1 MRISRRDVLTRLGL
15 GVAASAA
22 MSSSAG
28 AAAAVAPNRFGPIR
42 LDRNENAYGPSS
54 KVIAIIER
62 AAKLV
67 NRYPESETEM
77 LRREIARLH
86 RLHADRILL
95 GCGAGE
101 ILRVAVHAFAGPRR
115 NVVMAVPGFDSIRSL
130 VHRAGARLTTVP
142 LNKDHSHD
150 LAGML
155 GSSHPATGLVY
166 LCNPNNPTGTLTP
179 RHDIEAFLAKLPPE
193 IFVVIDEA
201 YEEYVRR
208 TSDDASFIDRPVD
221 DRRVIVVRS
230 FSTIYGLAGMR
241 VGYAVAAPPTARL
254 LASSRVEED
263 LTALS
268 ARAAVAALH
277 DPDHV
282 RMSAERNA
290 DDRQEFFNQTHARML
305 RAIDSLTNFVM
316 LNTGGPARHVIDHL
330 ARHDIVVAGPF
341 GAADHYIR
349 VSLGTPPEMREF
361 WRAWDLMPAHAM
373 SM

>member
-1 MRISRRDVLTRLGL
+1 MRVSRRDVLTRLGL
-15 GVAASAA
+15 GAAVCAA
-22 MSSSAG
+22 MPSSAG
-28 AAAAVAPNRFGPIR
+28 AVAAAPPNRLGPIR

-54 KVIAIIER
+54 KVIATIER

-67 NRYPESETEM
+67 NRYPEAETEM
-77 LRREIARLH
+77 LRREIARVH
-86 RLHADRILL
+86 RLQRDQIVL

-101 ILRVAVHAFAGPRR
+101 LLRVAVHAFAGPRR
-115 NVVMAVPGFDSIRSL
+115 KVVMAVPGFDSIRSL
-130 VHRAGARLTTVP
+130 VHRAGSELTTVP
-142 LNKDHSHD
+142 LNKDYSHD
-150 LAGML
+150 LAAML
-155 GSSHPATGLVY
+155 ASSHSATGLVY
-166 LCNPNNPTGTLTP
+166 LCNPNNPTGTLT
-179 RHDIEAFLAKLPPE
+179 RRRDIEAFLAKLPSG

-201 YEEYVRR
+201 YEEYVGL
-208 TSDDASFIDRPVD
+208 TSDYASFIDRPVD

-277 DPDHV
+277 DPDYV
-282 RMSAERNA
+282 RMSAARNS
-290 DDRQEFFNQTHARML
+290 DDRQEFFNRANARML
-305 RAIDSLTNFVM
+305 RAIDSLANFVM
-316 LNTGGPARHVIDHL
+316 LNTGGPARHVIDQL
-330 ARHDIVVAGPF
+330 ARHDIVVGGPF

-361 WRAWDLMPAHAM
+361 WRVWDLMPAHAM